1 MEALA
6 EVRLTLTQTSARLV
20 VKSRDKAIENEIWV
34 IDGKISQ
41 TEADVAARSCFD
53 SLYDFLNYQVNGE

>member
-6 EVRLTLTQTSARLV
+6 EVRLTLTPVAARLV
-20 VKSRDKAIENEIWV
+20 VTSRGQTVERELWTV
-34 IDGKISQ
+34 ESKISQ

-53 SLYDFLNYQVNGE
+53 SLYDFFNYQVNGE